1 ICAGTAGGIA
11 RRQRIGAREPRICP
25 EDKKHEGDNQ
35 RENNPARAAEETL
48 DGVATFAS
56 GSALTWGNTTA
67 RPTPGSTT
75 AGSAD
80 LPGAL
85 KLPLNW
91 CSVVC
96 VITFRRHLLARAPLR
111 GASNGT
117 RGACCVRADIEA
129 GGLRRLTVGG
139 RIDRM
144 ERPCRRLLAAL
155 RLRGARRA
163 GRLLRT
169 TPGSGT
175 LGPRTLW
182 TSTFAAH
189 DGATVAV
196 S

>member
-1 ICAGTAGGIA
+1 M
-11 RRQRIGAREPRICP
+11 
-25 EDKKHEGDNQ
+25 
-35 RENNPARAAEETL
+35 
-48 DGVATFAS
+48 
-56 GSALTWGNTTA
+56 TWGNTTA
-67 RPTPGSTT
+67 RSTPGSTT

-85 KLPLNW
+85 KLPLNR
-91 CSVVC
+91 CLVV
-96 VITFRRHLLARAPLR
+96 VIAFRRHLLARAPLR

-129 GGLRRLTVGG
+129 GGLRLLTVGG
-139 RIDRM
+139 RIDRT
-144 ERPCRRLLAAL
+144 ERPGRRFLAAL
-155 RLRGARRA
+155 RLRVARRA
-163 GRLLRT
+163 RRLLRT

>member
-1 ICAGTAGGIA
+1 M
-11 RRQRIGAREPRICP
+11 
-25 EDKKHEGDNQ
+25 
-35 RENNPARAAEETL
+35 
-48 DGVATFAS
+48 
-56 GSALTWGNTTA
+56 TWGNTTD
-67 RPTPGSTT
+67 RSTPGSTT

-85 KLPLNW
+85 KLPLNR
-91 CSVVC
+91 CLVV
-96 VITFRRHLLARAPLR
+96 VIAFRRHLLARAPLR

-129 GGLRRLTVGG
+129 GDLRLLTVGR
-139 RIDRM
+139 RIDRT
-144 ERPCRRLLAAL
+144 EGPGRRFLAAL
-155 RLRGARRA
+155 RLRVARRA

>member
-1 ICAGTAGGIA
+1 M
-11 RRQRIGAREPRICP
+11 
-25 EDKKHEGDNQ
+25 
-35 RENNPARAAEETL
+35 
-48 DGVATFAS
+48 
-56 GSALTWGNTTA
+56 TWGNTTD
-67 RPTPGSTT
+67 RSTPGSTT

-85 KLPLNW
+85 KLPLNR
-91 CSVVC
+91 CLVV
-96 VITFRRHLLARAPLR
+96 VIAFRRHLLARASLGSIR
-111 GASNGT
+111 SSGASSGRPRRGT
-117 RGACCVRADIEA
+117 CGACCVRADIEA
-129 GGLRRLTVGG
+129 GGLRLLTVGG

-144 ERPCRRLLAAL
+144 ERPGRRLLAAL
-155 RLRGARRA
+155 RLRLRVARRA
-163 GRLLRT
+163 RRLLRT

>member
-1 ICAGTAGGIA
+1 M
-11 RRQRIGAREPRICP
+11 
-25 EDKKHEGDNQ
+25 
-35 RENNPARAAEETL
+35 
-48 DGVATFAS
+48 
-56 GSALTWGNTTA
+56 TWGNTTD
-67 RPTPGSTT
+67 RSTPGSTT

-85 KLPLNW
+85 KLPLNR
-91 CSVVC
+91 CLVV
-96 VITFRRHLLARAPLR
+96 VIAFRRHLLARAPLR

-129 GGLRRLTVGG
+129 GGLRLLTVGR
-139 RIDRM
+139 RIDRT
-144 ERPCRRLLAAL
+144 EGPGRRFLAAL
-155 RLRGARRA
+155 RLRVARRA
-163 GRLLRT
+163 GRLLRST
-169 TPGSGT
+169 LGSGTLGRRT

>member
-1 ICAGTAGGIA
+1 M
-11 RRQRIGAREPRICP
+11 
-25 EDKKHEGDNQ
+25 
-35 RENNPARAAEETL
+35 
-48 DGVATFAS
+48 
-56 GSALTWGNTTA
+56 TWGNTTA
-67 RPTPGSTT
+67 RSTPGSTT

-85 KLPLNW
+85 KLPLNR
-91 CSVVC
+91 CLVV
-96 VITFRRHLLARAPLR
+96 VIAFRRHLLARAPLR

-129 GGLRRLTVGG
+129 GGLRLLTVGR
-139 RIDRM
+139 RIDRT
-144 ERPCRRLLAAL
+144 EGPGRRFLAAL
-155 RLRGARRA
+155 RLRLRLRVARRA
-163 GRLLRT
+163 RRLLRT
-169 TPGSGT
+169 TPGSGTLGRRT

>member
-1 ICAGTAGGIA
+1 M
-11 RRQRIGAREPRICP
+11 
-25 EDKKHEGDNQ
+25 
-35 RENNPARAAEETL
+35 
-48 DGVATFAS
+48 
-56 GSALTWGNTTA
+56 TWGNTTA
-67 RPTPGSTT
+67 RSTPGSTT

-85 KLPLNW
+85 KLPLNR
-91 CSVVC
+91 CLVV
-96 VITFRRHLLARAPLR
+96 VIAFRRHLLARAPLR

-129 GGLRRLTVGG
+129 GGLRLLTVGG
-139 RIDRM
+139 RIDRT
-144 ERPCRRLLAAL
+144 EGPGRRFLAAL
-155 RLRGARRA
+155 RLRLRLRVARRA
-163 GRLLRT
+163 RRLLRT
-169 TPGSGT
+169 TPGSGTLGRRT

>member
-1 ICAGTAGGIA
+1 PGT
-11 RRQRIGAREPRICP
+11 
-25 EDKKHEGDNQ
+25 
-35 RENNPARAAEETL
+35 
-48 DGVATFAS
+48 
-56 GSALTWGNTTA
+56 
-67 RPTPGSTT
+67 
-75 AGSAD
+75 
-80 LPGAL
+80 L

-91 CSVVC
+91 CLVVC
-96 VITFRRHLLARAPLR
+96 VIAFRRHLLARAPLR

-129 GGLRRLTVGG
+129 GGLRLLTVGRRNDRTEGPG
-139 RIDRM
+139 RRF
-144 ERPCRRLLAAL
+144 LAALRL

-163 GRLLRT
+163 ERLLRT

>member
-1 ICAGTAGGIA
+1 M
-11 RRQRIGAREPRICP
+11 
-25 EDKKHEGDNQ
+25 
-35 RENNPARAAEETL
+35 
-48 DGVATFAS
+48 
-56 GSALTWGNTTA
+56 TWGNTTD
-67 RPTPGSTT
+67 RSTPGSTT

-85 KLPLNW
+85 KLPLNR
-91 CSVVC
+91 CLVV
-96 VITFRRHLLARAPLR
+96 VIAFRRHLLARAPLR

-129 GGLRRLTVGG
+129 GGLRLLTVGR
-139 RIDRM
+139 RIDRT
-144 ERPCRRLLAAL
+144 ERPGRRLLAAL
-155 RLRGARRA
+155 RLRVARRA

>member
-1 ICAGTAGGIA
+1 M
-11 RRQRIGAREPRICP
+11 
-25 EDKKHEGDNQ
+25 
-35 RENNPARAAEETL
+35 
-48 DGVATFAS
+48 
-56 GSALTWGNTTA
+56 TWGNTTA
-67 RPTPGSTT
+67 RSTPGSTT

-80 LPGAL
+80 LPGTL

-91 CSVVC
+91 CLVVC
-96 VITFRRHLLARAPLR
+96 VIAFRRHLLARAPMGSIR
-111 GASNGT
+111 SSGASSGRPRRGT

-129 GGLRRLTVGG
+129 GGLRLLTVGRRNDRTEGPG
-139 RIDRM
+139 RRF
-144 ERPCRRLLAAL
+144 LAAL
-155 RLRGARRA
+155 LLRGARRA

-169 TPGSGT
+169 TLGSGTLGRRT

>member
-1 ICAGTAGGIA
+1 M
-11 RRQRIGAREPRICP
+11 
-25 EDKKHEGDNQ
+25 
-35 RENNPARAAEETL
+35 
-48 DGVATFAS
+48 
-56 GSALTWGNTTA
+56 TWGNTTA
-67 RPTPGSTT
+67 RSTPGSTT

-85 KLPLNW
+85 KLPLNR
-91 CSVVC
+91 CLVV
-96 VITFRRHLLARAPLR
+96 VIAFRRHLLARAPLR

-129 GGLRRLTVGG
+129 GGLRLLTVGR
-139 RIDRM
+139 RIDRT
-144 ERPCRRLLAAL
+144 EGPGRRFLAAL
-155 RLRGARRA
+155 RLRVARRA
-163 GRLLRT
+163 RRLLRT

>member
-1 ICAGTAGGIA
+1 M
-11 RRQRIGAREPRICP
+11 
-25 EDKKHEGDNQ
+25 
-35 RENNPARAAEETL
+35 
-48 DGVATFAS
+48 
-56 GSALTWGNTTA
+56 TWGNTTD
-67 RPTPGSTT
+67 RSTT

-85 KLPLNW
+85 KLPLNR
-91 CSVVC
+91 CLVV
-96 VITFRRHLLARAPLR
+96 VIAFRRHLLARASLGSIR
-111 GASNGT
+111 SSGASSGRTRRGT

-129 GGLRRLTVGG
+129 GGLRLLTVGG
-139 RIDRM
+139 RIDRT
-144 ERPCRRLLAAL
+144 ERPGRRFLAAL
-155 RLRGARRA
+155 RLRVARRA

-169 TPGSGT
+169 TLGSGTLGRRT

>member
-1 ICAGTAGGIA
+1 M
-11 RRQRIGAREPRICP
+11 
-25 EDKKHEGDNQ
+25 
-35 RENNPARAAEETL
+35 
-48 DGVATFAS
+48 
-56 GSALTWGNTTA
+56 TWGNTTA
-67 RPTPGSTT
+67 RSTPGSTT

-80 LPGAL
+80 LPGTL

-91 CSVVC
+91 CLVVC
-96 VITFRRHLLARAPLR
+96 VIAFRRHLLARAPLR

-129 GGLRRLTVGG
+129 GGLRLLTVGG
-139 RIDRM
+139 RIDRT
-144 ERPCRRLLAAL
+144 ERPGRRLLAAL
-155 RLRGARRA
+155 RLRVARCA

-169 TPGSGT
+169 TLGSGTLGRRT

>member
-1 ICAGTAGGIA
+1 
-11 RRQRIGAREPRICP
+11 
-25 EDKKHEGDNQ
+25 
-35 RENNPARAAEETL
+35 
-48 DGVATFAS
+48 
-56 GSALTWGNTTA
+56 
-67 RPTPGSTT
+67 TPGSTT

-80 LPGAL
+80 LPGTL

-91 CSVVC
+91 CLVVC
-96 VITFRRHLLARAPLR
+96 VIAFRRHLLARAPLG

-117 RGACCVRADIEA
+117 RGACCVRADIEP
-129 GGLRRLTVGG
+129 GGLRLLPVGR
-139 RIDRM
+139 RIDRT
-144 ERPCRRLLAAL
+144 EGPGRRFLAAL
-155 RLRGARRA
+155 RLRLRLRVARRA
-163 GRLLRT
+163 RRLLRT

>member
-1 ICAGTAGGIA
+1 M
-11 RRQRIGAREPRICP
+11 
-25 EDKKHEGDNQ
+25 
-35 RENNPARAAEETL
+35 
-48 DGVATFAS
+48 
-56 GSALTWGNTTA
+56 TWGNTTD
-67 RPTPGSTT
+67 RSTPGSTT

-85 KLPLNW
+85 KLPLNR
-91 CSVVC
+91 CLVV
-96 VITFRRHLLARAPLR
+96 VIAFRRHLLARAPLR

-129 GGLRRLTVGG
+129 GGLRLLTVGG
-139 RIDRM
+139 RIDRT
-144 ERPCRRLLAAL
+144 ERPGRRLLAAL

-163 GRLLRT
+163 ERLLRT
-169 TPGSGT
+169 TPGSGTLGRRT

>member
-1 ICAGTAGGIA
+1 M
-11 RRQRIGAREPRICP
+11 
-25 EDKKHEGDNQ
+25 
-35 RENNPARAAEETL
+35 
-48 DGVATFAS
+48 
-56 GSALTWGNTTA
+56 TWGNTTA
-67 RPTPGSTT
+67 RSTPGSTT

-80 LPGAL
+80 LPGTL

-91 CSVVC
+91 CLVVC

-129 GGLRRLTVGG
+129 GGLRLLTVGG
-139 RIDRM
+139 RIDRT
-144 ERPCRRLLAAL
+144 ERPGRRLLAAL
-155 RLRGARRA
+155 RLRLRVARRA

-169 TPGSGT
+169 TLGSG
-175 LGPRTLW
+175 TLW

>member
-1 ICAGTAGGIA
+1 M
-11 RRQRIGAREPRICP
+11 
-25 EDKKHEGDNQ
+25 
-35 RENNPARAAEETL
+35 
-48 DGVATFAS
+48 
-56 GSALTWGNTTA
+56 TWGNTTA
-67 RPTPGSTT
+67 RSTPGSTT

-80 LPGAL
+80 LPGSL

-91 CSVVC
+91 CLVVC
-96 VITFRRHLLARAPLR
+96 VIAFRRHLLARAPLG

-129 GGLRRLTVGG
+129 GDLRLLTVGG
-139 RIDRM
+139 RIDRT
-144 ERPCRRLLAAL
+144 ERPGRRLLAAL
-155 RLRGARRA
+155 RLRLRLRVARRA
-163 GRLLRT
+163 RRLLRT

>member
-1 ICAGTAGGIA
+1 M
-11 RRQRIGAREPRICP
+11 
-25 EDKKHEGDNQ
+25 
-35 RENNPARAAEETL
+35 
-48 DGVATFAS
+48 
-56 GSALTWGNTTA
+56 TWGNTTD
-67 RPTPGSTT
+67 RSTPGSTT

-85 KLPLNW
+85 KLPLNR
-91 CSVVC
+91 CLVV
-96 VITFRRHLLARAPLR
+96 VIAFRRHLLARAPLR

-129 GGLRRLTVGG
+129 GGLRLLTVGG
-139 RIDRM
+139 RIDRT
-144 ERPCRRLLAAL
+144 ERPGRRLLAAL
-155 RLRGARRA
+155 RLRGARLA

-169 TPGSGT
+169 TLGSGTLGRRT

>member
-1 ICAGTAGGIA
+1 M
-11 RRQRIGAREPRICP
+11 
-25 EDKKHEGDNQ
+25 
-35 RENNPARAAEETL
+35 
-48 DGVATFAS
+48 
-56 GSALTWGNTTA
+56 TWGNTTA
-67 RPTPGSTT
+67 RSTPGSTT

-80 LPGAL
+80 LPGTL

-91 CSVVC
+91 CLVVC
-96 VITFRRHLLARAPLR
+96 VIAFRRHLLARAPLR

-129 GGLRRLTVGG
+129 GGLRLLTVGG
-139 RIDRM
+139 RIDRT
-144 ERPCRRLLAAL
+144 ERPGRRLLAAL
-155 RLRGARRA
+155 RL
-163 GRLLRT
+163 LRT
-169 TPGSGT
+169 TLGSGTLGRRT

>member
-1 ICAGTAGGIA
+1 M
-11 RRQRIGAREPRICP
+11 
-25 EDKKHEGDNQ
+25 
-35 RENNPARAAEETL
+35 
-48 DGVATFAS
+48 
-56 GSALTWGNTTA
+56 TWGNTTD
-67 RPTPGSTT
+67 RSTPGSTT

-85 KLPLNW
+85 KLPLNR
-91 CSVVC
+91 CLVV
-96 VITFRRHLLARAPLR
+96 VIAFRRHLLARAPLR

-129 GGLRRLTVGG
+129 GDLRLLTVGR
-139 RIDRM
+139 RIDRT
-144 ERPCRRLLAAL
+144 EGPGRRFLAAL
-155 RLRGARRA
+155 RLRVARRA

-169 TPGSGT
+169 TLGSGTLGRRT

>member
-1 ICAGTAGGIA
+1 MA
-11 RRQRIGAREPRICP
+11 R
-25 EDKKHEGDNQ
+25 
-35 RENNPARAAEETL
+35 
-48 DGVATFAS
+48 S
-56 GSALTWGNTTA
+56 
-67 RPTPGSTT
+67 TPGSTT

-80 LPGAL
+80 LPGSL

-91 CSVVC
+91 CLVVC
-96 VITFRRHLLARAPLR
+96 VIAFRRHLLARAPMGSIR
-111 GASNGT
+111 SSGASSGRPRRGT

-129 GGLRRLTVGG
+129 GGLRLLTVGRRNDRTEGPG
-139 RIDRM
+139 RRF
-144 ERPCRRLLAAL
+144 LAALRL

-163 GRLLRT
+163 ERLLRT
-169 TPGSGT
+169 TPGSGTLGRRT

>member
-1 ICAGTAGGIA
+1 M
-11 RRQRIGAREPRICP
+11 
-25 EDKKHEGDNQ
+25 
-35 RENNPARAAEETL
+35 
-48 DGVATFAS
+48 
-56 GSALTWGNTTA
+56 TWGNTTA
-67 RPTPGSTT
+67 RSTPGSTT

-80 LPGAL
+80 LPGSL

-91 CSVVC
+91 CLVVC
-96 VITFRRHLLARAPLR
+96 VIAFRRHLLARGPLG

-129 GGLRRLTVGG
+129 GGLRLLTVGRRNDCTEGPG
-139 RIDRM
+139 RRF
-144 ERPCRRLLAAL
+144 LAALRL

-163 GRLLRT
+163 ERLLRT